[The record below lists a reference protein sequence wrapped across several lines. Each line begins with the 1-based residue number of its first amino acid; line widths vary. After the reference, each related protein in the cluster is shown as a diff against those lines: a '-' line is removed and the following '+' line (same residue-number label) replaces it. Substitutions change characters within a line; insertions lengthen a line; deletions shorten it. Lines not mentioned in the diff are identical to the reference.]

1 MNLVSSHLTLHTLN
15 PNIVVKSPGTPCPRA
30 QTENSVKAYSNPSI
44 SFAASIDE
52 LEKFSYYKREFHINI
67 QVIAIMIQI

>member
-1 MNLVSSHLTLHTLN
+1 MNLVSSHLALHTLN
-15 PNIVVKSPGTPCPRA
+15 PNIIVKPPGT

>member
-1 MNLVSSHLTLHTLN
+1 MNLVSSHLALHALN
-15 PNIVVKSPGTPCPRA
+15 PNIIVKPPGTPYPRA
-30 QTENSVKAYSNPSI
+30 QAENSVKAYSIPSN

-52 LEKFSYYKREFHINI
+52 LEKVSYYKREFHINI

>member
-15 PNIVVKSPGTPCPRA
+15 PNIIVKPPGTPYQRA
-30 QTENSVKAYSNPSI
+30 QTEHSVKAYSNPSI

-67 QVIAIMIQI
+67 QVIAIMIRI